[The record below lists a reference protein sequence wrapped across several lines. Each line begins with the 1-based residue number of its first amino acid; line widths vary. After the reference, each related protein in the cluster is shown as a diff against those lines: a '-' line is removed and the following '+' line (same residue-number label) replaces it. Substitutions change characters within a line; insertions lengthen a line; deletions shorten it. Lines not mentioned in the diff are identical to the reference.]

1 MRAPETSGRRG
12 GNVRSVLWIVVATVV
27 LTSAG
32 VFHVWNAQQSLAI
45 RRAIW
50 VQIQRSRELDAER
63 TDLRR
68 EEAGVTAVP
77 RATVKA
83 AAMGLH
89 PPRADQVIRVGGN
102 EEAAQ

>member
-1 MRAPETSGRRG
+1 
-12 GNVRSVLWIVVATVV
+12 
-27 LTSAG
+27 
-32 VFHVWNAQQSLAI
+32 
-45 RRAIW
+45 
-50 VQIQRSRELDAER
+50 
-63 TDLRR
+63 
-68 EEAGVTAVP
+68 VP